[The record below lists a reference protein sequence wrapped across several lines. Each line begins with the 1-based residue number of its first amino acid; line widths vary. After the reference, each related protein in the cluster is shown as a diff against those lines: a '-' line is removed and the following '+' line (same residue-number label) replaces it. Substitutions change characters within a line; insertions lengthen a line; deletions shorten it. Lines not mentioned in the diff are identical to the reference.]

1 MIRQMKIP
9 QVAPLG
15 TQRRIGSDSVW
26 PLRRAD
32 GKTWAEAKS
41 EKDRCNECA

>member
-1 MIRQMKIP
+1 MTNQCKVP
-9 QVAPLG
+9 QVAPIG

-32 GKTWAEAKS
+32 GKTWAEARK
-41 EKDRCNECA
+41 EREAKA

>member
-1 MIRQMKIP
+1 MTNGMKIP
-9 QVAPLG
+9 QVAPIG

-41 EKDRCNECA
+41 EKDRRNEYP